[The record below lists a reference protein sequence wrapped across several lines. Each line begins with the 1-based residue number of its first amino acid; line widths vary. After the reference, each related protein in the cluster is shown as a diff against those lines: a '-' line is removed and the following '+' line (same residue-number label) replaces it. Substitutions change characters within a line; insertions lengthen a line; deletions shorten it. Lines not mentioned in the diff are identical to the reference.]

1 MLTNGRIMPRTDIW
15 LGYDRTN
22 HKKKDVHGDAGNRR
36 YTSFAVVSLDLLLP
50 FEICSQHM
58 NCSELT
64 CSKSTQLQDAF
75 IGHARQ
81 RHDVIGCGETGTVG
95 AQSVLAL

>member
-1 MLTNGRIMPRTDIW
+1 MCTVMPT
-15 LGYDRTN
+15 
-22 HKKKDVHGDAGNRR
+22 GNRR

-81 RHDVIGCGETGTVG
+81 RHDVIGCGETRTVS